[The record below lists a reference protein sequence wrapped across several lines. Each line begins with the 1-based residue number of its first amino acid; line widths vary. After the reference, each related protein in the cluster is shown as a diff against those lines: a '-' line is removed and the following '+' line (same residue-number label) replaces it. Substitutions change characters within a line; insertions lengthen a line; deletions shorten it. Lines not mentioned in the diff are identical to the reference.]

1 MSKPHSEQ
9 QIRRSPF
16 VKPEHLCGYPS
27 SVSLLRNHGVVEETR
42 VHAASVAFRSIDRS
56 LLLLLDLGLLGR
68 SFGGDLV
75 LVIVVVTLVGE
86 LVYRL
91 DIRLAKWSQCR

>member
-9 QIRRSPF
+9 QIRRSLF
-16 VKPEHLCGYPS
+16 VKPEHLRGYPPS
-27 SVSLLRNHGVVEETR
+27 LSLLRNHGVVEETR

-56 LLLLLDLGLLGR
+56 LLLLDLGLLGR

-75 LVIVVVTLVGE
+75 LVIVVVTLVGG
-86 LVYRL
+86 LV
-91 DIRLAKWSQCR
+91 

>member
-91 DIRLAKWSQCR
+91 DIRLAK

>member
-56 LLLLLDLGLLGR
+56 LLLLLDLGPLGR
-68 SFGGDLV
+68 SFGGDLI
-75 LVIVVVTLVGE
+75 LVIVIVTLVGE

-91 DIRLAKWSQCR
+91 DIRLAKWLQCR

>member
-16 VKPEHLCGYPS
+16 VKPEHLCGYSS

-68 SFGGDLV
+68 SFGGDLI
-75 LVIVVVTLVGE
+75 LVIVIVTLVGE

>member
-27 SVSLLRNHGVVEETR
+27 SISLLRNHGVVEETR

-68 SFGGDLV
+68 SFGGDLI
-75 LVIVVVTLVGE
+75 LVIVIVTLVGE

>member
-27 SVSLLRNHGVVEETR
+27 SISLLRNHGVVEETR

>member
-9 QIRRSPF
+9 QIRRSLF
-16 VKPEHLCGYPS
+16 VKPEHLCGYPPS
-27 SVSLLRNHGVVEETR
+27 LSLLRNHGVVEETR

-68 SFGGDLV
+68 SFGGDLI
-75 LVIVVVTLVGE
+75 LVIVIVTLVGE

>member
-9 QIRRSPF
+9 QIRRSPV

-68 SFGGDLV
+68 SFGGDLI
-75 LVIVVVTLVGE
+75 LVIVIVTLVGE

>member
-68 SFGGDLV
+68 SFGGDLI
-75 LVIVVVTLVGE
+75 LVIVIVTLVGE

>member
-9 QIRRSPF
+9 QIRRSLF

-68 SFGGDLV
+68 SFGGDLI
-75 LVIVVVTLVGE
+75 LVIVIVTLVGE

>member
-42 VHAASVAFRSIDRS
+42 VHAASIAFRSIDRS

-68 SFGGDLV
+68 SFGGDLI
-75 LVIVVVTLVGE
+75 LVIVIVTLVGE

>member
-27 SVSLLRNHGVVEETR
+27 SVSLLRNHGNVEETR

-68 SFGGDLV
+68 SFGGDLI
-75 LVIVVVTLVGE
+75 LVIVIVTLVGE